1 MSLLI
6 VIIVVLIVAGLL
18 FVAVDHVAQFAPFAG
33 LIKALI
39 LVIAALYV
47 AHSAGLG

>member
-6 VIIVVLIVAGLL
+6 IVIVVLIIAGLL
-18 FVAVDHVAQFAPFAG
+18 FVAVDQVAQFAPFAG

-39 LVIAALYV
+39 LVIAALV
-47 AHSAGLG
+47 ILQKAGLV

>member
-6 VIIVVLIVAGLL
+6 IVIVVLIIAGLL
-18 FVAVDHVAQFAPFAG
+18 FVAVDQVAQFAPFAG

-39 LVIAALYV
+39 VVCAALYI
-47 AHSAGLG
+47 ASRAGLG